1 MFAVAK
7 FGQVNPSLPHL
18 DTGET
23 ITRYDLWV
31 SRPLDLTIP
40 PWQPSLQANE

>member
-7 FGQVNPSLPHL
+7 FGQVNPSLPDL
-18 DTGET
+18 DTKEA

-40 PWQPSLQANE
+40 PWQLCLKANE